1 MSAGGASIG
10 PFGTH
15 RDWHDYEAHLP
26 LKFEGIYNRL
36 RYIGAGTEGS
46 GSMREPF
53 DKPRHRRNGSI
64 K

>member
-26 LKFEGIYNRL
+26 LNIKGMHNRL
-36 RYIGAGTEGS
+36 RCIGAGTEGS

-53 DKPRHRRNGSI
+53 GKPRHRRNGSI